1 MAGGWGGGVPR
12 EQPSN
17 ARPRNAFRKMF
28 PKCRG
33 SKNSSVPAFAATA
46 HPGARTNIRTHSKIA
61 TNKVAT
67 ASAAVHEIA
76 SRDITLASQQKRSAP
91 RSRCEET
98 GDRTGRRGVG
108 TLDRPA
114 LRVTARRDR

>member
-1 MAGGWGGGVPR
+1 MGDGGRGCRASNKQCATPQSVP
-12 EQPSN
+12 
-17 ARPRNAFRKMF
+17 
-28 PKCRG
+28 
-33 SKNSSVPAFAATA
+33 KNVSEMSRFQKFLVPAFAATA

-76 SRDITLASQQKRSAP
+76 SRDITLASRQKRSAP

-98 GDRTGRRGVG
+98 GDRTGRRGAG